1 MQSIQCQKCP
11 NILLKSCYMLQDSTC
26 YKILQSLS
34 KLDKRNTPVPRI
46 PGAQS
51 VQSQGPIL
59 LGVERGSV
67 SPVPSCPRS
76 LAPDRH
82 DIRHVLTT
90 SFASRWNRWNFPHA
104 TLGQVCF
111 LAVTISPPRKLW
123 WLKQLET
130 FQRLHESNDFGG
142 RLGTIKLE
150 LLFRTDRWV
159 YCDCPAFTRWTCP
172 SETCDANKRNLSCL
186 NLYVCTY
193 DIDVYASLYY

>member
-1 MQSIQCQKCP
+1 MPIEVFSPKEPWEYQSRTKKQSKTTSSSPQVPKPTNLQPRLKPMQSIQCQKCP

-82 DIRHVLTT
+82 DIGHVLTT
-90 SFASRWNRWNFPHA
+90 RFCIALEPLKLSTCNFR
-104 TLGQVCF
+104 
-111 LAVTISPPRKLW
+111 S
-123 WLKQLET
+123 
-130 FQRLHESNDFGG
+130 
-142 RLGTIKLE
+142 
-150 LLFRTDRWV
+150 
-159 YCDCPAFTRWTCP
+159 
-172 SETCDANKRNLSCL
+172 
-186 NLYVCTY
+186 
-193 DIDVYASLYY
+193 SL